1 MDTILRDEEEIMEKK
16 NPSVFHFQAER
27 AKYLLLLYKI
37 IHIIEK

>member
-27 AKYLLLLYKI
+27 AKYLLLYKI